1 MGHKVISGRVVT
13 SPDADTPSGHSN
25 RATEDAFANLD
36 IKPNDMAAKVFV
48 SAEEW
53 AEFVHAHGG
62 EVAYGRQLEAEAY
75 RLKRESSE
83 VKLALVFMGARLV
96 SADPTAYR
104 KGANNLN
111 KSKLAEALGLSK
123 NSRSLVTT
131 IGKGVE
137 KLLAAG
143 APLYGE
149 PSPEVVALALD
160 YAKKDADHKKRSS
173 AKAKAPG
180 QPAAEANSPA
190 HEDDGTSVKSEP
202 LTVAD
207 LVKALE
213 TAHQIIDGLPADR
226 DAEEW
231 ADVSALVDSL
241 SDKVYAV

>member
-1 MGHKVISGRVVT
+1 MSHKIISGKVIT
-13 SPDADTPSGHSN
+13 SPDAETPSGHN
-25 RATEDAFANLD
+25 DRATEDTFSNLD
-36 IKPNDMAAKVFV
+36 VKPNDMAAKVFV
-48 SAEEW
+48 TAEEW

-75 RLKRESSE
+75 RLKREGSE

-96 SADPTAYR
+96 AADPAAYR

-149 PSPEVVALALD
+149 PTPEVVALALD
-160 YAKKDADHKKRSS
+160 YAKKDADHKKRSA

-180 QPAAEANSPA
+180 QSAAEDNSPA
-190 HEDDGTSVKSEP
+190 HEDDGTSVTSEQ

-213 TAHQIIDGLPADR
+213 AAHQIIDGLPDR
-226 DAEEW
+226 DSEEW
-231 ADVSALVDSL
+231 AEVNALVDSL
-241 SDKVYAV
+241 SDKVYDA